1 VGSRPFLVQAPAKKA
16 AKGAVAKTAKKVKKA
31 KDPNAPKR
39 SMSAF
44 FFFSNENRQEIRDKN
59 PGISMSEVGKKLG

>member
-1 VGSRPFLVQAPAKKA
+1 MKKD
-16 AKGAVAKTAKKVKKA
+16 GKKVKKA

-44 FFFSNENRQEIRDKN
+44 FFFSNENRQAIRDKN
-59 PGISMSEVGKKLG
+59 AGISMADVGRKLG